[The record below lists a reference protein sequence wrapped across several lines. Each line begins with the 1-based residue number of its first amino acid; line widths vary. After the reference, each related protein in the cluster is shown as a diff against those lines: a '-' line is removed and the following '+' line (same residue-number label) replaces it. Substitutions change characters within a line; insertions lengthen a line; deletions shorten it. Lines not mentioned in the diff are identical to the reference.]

1 MAFIN
6 IATQTT
12 LAIMKANVRSQ
23 SGTIVSQYS
32 GLIEPQLEDICHLSI
47 QFIRNYL
54 GKFLDQFYSTTV
66 TVTEASNLI
75 NISTTDIADANRLL
89 LYDATHGKISIIS
102 ETEFY
107 GFLTLYSTTQ
117 LADAVFASISNIL
130 DTDNRL
136 SLKTYRGTNKTTPG
150 VLTFVYPRNPKK
162 AADTDKLDLPEAYVP
177 VAVDLATTMV
187 FRKIEHK
194 PPIEVEGRVTEFIKS
209 QAVSLGLKVTP
220 STK

>member
-1 MAFIN
+1 M
-6 IATQTT
+6 
-12 LAIMKANVRSQ
+12 
-23 SGTIVSQYS
+23 
-32 GLIEPQLEDICHLSI
+32 EDICHLSI